1 MVQYNCDANENPTTY
16 RGKTLTWTRGRLL
29 ETCPSLTSP
38 NVTWTFTY
46 NADGIRV
53 GKSAPGVTTTYGV
66 DGERIVY
73 EKTNGQVKRYF
84 YDESGIAGFEYD
96 GQKYIFRKNLQGD
109 VTGIYDMSGTLVG
122 EYEYDAWG
130 NLLNEPESDVLLWGP
145 FRYRGYYYDTSIGL
159 YYLNSRYYDP
169 ETGRFLNEDLV
180 SCLDPET
187 IGGINPYAY
196 CGNNPVMGYDPE
208 GTWNWN
214 AFGLIV
220 AIFASAVVGVVL
232 TVLPGGIVGA
242 FFGGAA
248 IGFATSATENLVS
261 QVSTNGWENVDYGR
275 AWKEGFVG
283 TVVGAVGGLF
293 SYGISNI
300 AGFVGRNV
308 GLAFSQAKHI
318 GSGIQFGKVFGVNAL
333 TTLGAG
339 IGNVVGSIGGAT
351 LGEYFVNKSFK
362 RDYSFDR
369 DFIETVKGELPGLM
383 LSFLKWAL

>member
-1 MVQYNCDANENPTTY
+1 MQKEHGSFHAP
-16 RGKTLTWTRGRLL
+16 LAIFW
-29 ETCPSLTSP
+29 
-38 NVTWTFTY
+38 
-46 NADGIRV
+46 GID
-53 GKSAPGVTTTYGV
+53 KAF
-66 DGERIVY
+66 IL
-73 EKTNGQVKRYF
+73 RYHK
-84 YDESGIAGFEYD
+84 GAAGA
-96 GQKYIFRKNLQGD
+96 
-109 VTGIYDMSGTLVG
+109 LVG

-318 GSGIQFGKVFGVNAL
+318 GSGIQFGKVFGVNPRCFL
-333 TTLGAG
+333 RRRKDIRKQRLCSG
-339 IGNVVGSIGGAT
+339 IFEI
-351 LGEYFVNKSFK
+351 
-362 RDYSFDR
+362 
-369 DFIETVKGELPGLM
+369 KGM
-383 LSFLKWAL
+383 KYKQTF

>member
-84 YDESGIAGFEYD
+84 YDESGIAGFEYN
-96 GQKYIFRKNLQGD
+96 GQKYTFRKNLQGD
-109 VTGIYDMSGTLVG
+109 VAGIYDMSGTLIG

-130 NLLNEPESDVLLWGP
+130 NLLNDSESEVLLANP

-180 SCLDPET
+180 SYLDPET

-196 CGNNPVMGYDPE
+196 CLNDPVNHIDP
-208 GTWNWN
+208 GGH
-214 AFGLIV
+214 FVLSLLIALTV
-220 AIFASAVVGVVL
+220 TGAVVGGATAGLIASSNGAQGWEL
-232 TVLPGGIVGA
+232 TGSILGGALFGGLVGA
-242 FFGGAA
+242 LSGFG
-248 IGFATSATENLVS
+248 FPM
-261 QVSTNGWENVDYGR
+261 
-275 AWKEGFVG
+275 
-283 TVVGAVGGLF
+283 
-293 SYGISNI
+293 
-300 AGFVGRNV
+300 
-308 GLAFSQAKHI
+308 
-318 GSGIQFGKVFGVNAL
+318 
-333 TTLGAG
+333 
-339 IGNVVGSIGGAT
+339 IGGASGAMAIAGGGT
-351 LGEYFVNKSFK
+351 LAASTVSVSAEALILGGLVAGASLIGMRYMAYQRKPAAPRIRANSKKEAYQKAFYKGGKRIPIYHNDKFGSHFHPANPKFKHWHYFFS
-362 RDYSFDR
+362 
-369 DFIETVKGELPGLM
+369 LL
-383 LSFLKWAL
+383 LAFLDPNND

>member
-180 SCLDPET
+180 SYLDPET
-187 IGGINPYAY
+187 IGGINLYAY
-196 CGNNPVMGYDPE
+196 CLNDPVNNIDPS
-208 GTWNWN
+208 GH
-214 AFGLIV
+214 
-220 AIFASAVVGVVL
+220 S
-232 TVLPGGIVGA
+232 
-242 FFGGAA
+242 
-248 IGFATSATENLVS
+248 
-261 QVSTNGWENVDYGR
+261 WE
-275 AWKEGFVG
+275 
-283 TVVGAVGGLF
+283 
-293 SYGISNI
+293 
-300 AGFVGRNV
+300 
-308 GLAFSQAKHI
+308 
-318 GSGIQFGKVFGVNAL
+318 
-333 TTLGAG
+333 
-339 IGNVVGSIGGAT
+339 
-351 LGEYFVNKSFK
+351 
-362 RDYSFDR
+362 
-369 DFIETVKGELPGLM
+369 
-383 LSFLKWAL
+383 